1 MPPDHS
7 HHQWK
12 TNSPSLRDSH
22 PNLSGELPNHH
33 EGSAVAAEFF
43 IPLLK
48 TQMLSIGDKAYLATW
63 EESMLV
69 PVPDPQII
77 FFVRFDLNPM
87 TISCKIH
94 KQICSCCIILGSL
107 FMGGLCLS
115 SHQ

>member
-1 MPPDHS
+1 MSAAGEWMPPDHS

-33 EGSAVAAEFF
+33 EGSAMAAEFF

-48 TQMLSIGDKAYLATW
+48 AQTLSIGDKAYLATW

-69 PVPDPQII
+69 PAPDPQII
-77 FFVRFDLNPM
+77 SFVRFDLNPV
-87 TISCKIH
+87 TIFL
-94 KQICSCCIILGSL
+94 QNT
-107 FMGGLCLS
+107 
-115 SHQ
+115 